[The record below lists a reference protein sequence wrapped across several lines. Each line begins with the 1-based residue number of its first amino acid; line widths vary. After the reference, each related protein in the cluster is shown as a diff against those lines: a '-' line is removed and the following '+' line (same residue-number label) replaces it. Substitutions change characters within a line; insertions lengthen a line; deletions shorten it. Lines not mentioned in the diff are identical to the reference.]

1 MIAQMGDTL
10 VCVGQFT
17 TAGAGA
23 TGLTVTCNV
32 YELTFADTPA
42 VATIVTGGSATE
54 LAKGCYYYA
63 LAAAS
68 VDAKALYVFVFSTA
82 GTCDL
87 KDVVQGW
94 AAGMDWTENLDAAT
108 TSRLA
113 PTTAARTLDVTAGG
127 CAGID
132 WANVEAPT
140 TALDLS
146 GTSTKA
152 LEPTV
157 DGRTLDVSVTG
168 EAGIDWANIGA
179 PTTSVDLSAT
189 STMALEP
196 TVDGRKL
203 DVSAGGEAGL
213 DWANVGSP
221 TTAVDLSATSTLALE
236 PTVDGRKLDVSA
248 GGEAGVDWANVGT
261 PNTAVNLANTTVKTV
276 SDLAGTFFDPTTDEV
291 ETGVTWLESQR
302 LVLASQAGKLSGA
315 PGGPI
320 VIRDINDTADRIT
333 ATVDADG
340 NRTGVVVVTA

>member
-1 MIAQMGDTL
+1 
-10 VCVGQFT
+10 
-17 TAGAGA
+17 
-23 TGLTVTCNV
+23 
-32 YELTFADTPA
+32 
-42 VATIVTGGSATE
+42 
-54 LAKGCYYYA
+54 
-63 LAAAS
+63 
-68 VDAKALYVFVFSTA
+68 
-82 GTCDL
+82 
-87 KDVVQGW
+87 
-94 AAGMDWTENLDAAT
+94 
-108 TSRLA
+108 
-113 PTTAARTLDVTAGG
+113 
-127 CAGID
+127 
-132 WANVEAPT
+132 
-140 TALDLS
+140 
-146 GTSTKA
+146 
-152 LEPTV
+152 
-157 DGRTLDVSVTG
+157 
-168 EAGIDWANIGA
+168 
-179 PTTSVDLSAT
+179 
-189 STMALEP
+189 MALEP